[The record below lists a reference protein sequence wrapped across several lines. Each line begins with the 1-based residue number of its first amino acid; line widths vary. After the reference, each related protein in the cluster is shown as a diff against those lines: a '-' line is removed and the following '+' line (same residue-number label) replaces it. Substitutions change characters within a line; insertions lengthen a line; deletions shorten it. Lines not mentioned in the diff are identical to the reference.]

1 MKTFTNTALL
11 ICFALI
17 LSCLAGCGKKAEQTG
32 TANQPANQV
41 KAEAQQMNVEQLK
54 AKATNCR
61 QALLEKKAEVEKLAA
76 ALAKLPPDQMIGKE
90 GQVIRQQMGEL
101 QKTMQPLHQQL
112 QAYCEQLKA
121 KGADVT
127 GLPM

>member
-1 MKTFTNTALL
+1 MKTLMNTALL

-17 LSCLAGCGKKAEQTG
+17 FSCLAGCGKKAYQAG
-32 TANQPANQV
+32 DANQV
-41 KAEAQQMNVEQLK
+41 KPEAQQMNVEQLK
-54 AKATNCR
+54 AKATSCR
-61 QALLEKKAEVEKLAA
+61 QALLGKKAEVEQLAA

-90 GQVIRQQMGEL
+90 GQAIRQQMGEI

-127 GLPM
+127 GLAM